1 MFLRL
6 SVLILALGAPFF
18 AYWLHARLQ
27 ARAVARWP
35 VLHLLL
41 IGAFNAAVFLALATF
56 QGAGQGDQKFVPSH
70 LENGVLKPGHFEKAA
85 R

>member
-18 AYWLHARLQ
+18 AYWLHSRLHARPNG
-27 ARAVARWP
+27 RWP

-41 IGAFNAAVFLALATF
+41 IGAFNAAVFLSLATL
-56 QGAGQGDQKFVPSH
+56 QRGGDGDQKFVPSH

-85 R
+85 P